1 MSRMTRQTVFFL
13 ECNYPF
19 INNTMFINVPAV
31 ASARL
36 LSLGWLPRVP
46 LIKSLTRRAN
56 SNMQAKERLYR
67 QGDCVIKNE
76 QMTKKYSPGYRRHP
90 HYNC

>member
-1 MSRMTRQTVFFL
+1 MVSKQQKACLFVWSTYEQVDSLNCFFL
-13 ECNYPF
+13 ECEYPF
-19 INNTMFINVPAV
+19 IDKPMFVNEPAV
-31 ASARL
+31 ASVRL

-76 QMTKKYSPGYRRHP
+76 Q
-90 HYNC
+90 ND